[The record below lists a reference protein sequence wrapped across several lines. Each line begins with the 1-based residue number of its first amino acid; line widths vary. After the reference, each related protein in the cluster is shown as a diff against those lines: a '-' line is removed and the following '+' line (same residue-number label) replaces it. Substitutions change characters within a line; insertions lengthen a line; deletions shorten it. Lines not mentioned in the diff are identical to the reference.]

1 MGVPVVKA
9 SMPISAIGTS
19 NKIRLS
25 THRSGLMNGPCRK
38 FGFSLIELLVVIAI
52 VGIVMSIALLS
63 LGLLGDDR
71 EVQKQGRRMIALVQV
86 AQDEAIMQ
94 GREFGLEVMADAYRF
109 VEYDPLTNLWGDLIG
124 DDTLRMRQMPEDLE
138 FDLFLEGQ
146 RVLLEFEPAE
156 FGDPEKADLRDIS
169 ENYAPHILIFSSGD
183 MTPFE
188 LHILRTGSDQQV
200 VLESNLLGDIKF
212 ADDED

>member
-1 MGVPVVKA
+1 MGDLAVKV
-9 SMPISAIGTS
+9 SIQISAIGTS
-19 NKIRLS
+19 NKTRLS
-25 THRSGLMNGPCRK
+25 AHRLGLMNGPGRK
-38 FGFSLIELLVVIAI
+38 VGFSLIELLVVIAI
-52 VGIVMSIALLS
+52 IGIVMSIALLS
-63 LGLLGDDR
+63 IGLLGDDR
-71 EVQKQGRRMIALVQV
+71 EIQKQGRRMIALVQV

-94 GREFGLEVMADAYRF
+94 GREFGLEVMSDAYRF

-124 DDTLRMRQMPEDLE
+124 DDTLRMRQLPEDVE

-146 RVLLEFEPAE
+146 PVLLELEPAE
-156 FGDPEKADLRDIS
+156 FDDPKKAGLRDIS

-188 LHILRTGSDQQV
+188 LHILRTGGDERV
-200 VLESNLLGDIKF
+200 VLQSNLLGDIKF